1 MTAAAF
7 PRLKRAEAGLR
18 PVNPRRDMAPLAD
31 LIELCFEGQLDAV
44 GRRMLGEMRS
54 FGRAG
59 WLGWLLSRMILPPVA
74 RSKGFVWEEQGRLV
88 GNASVMEVEGHRR
101 RWVLSNVA
109 VHPEYR
115 RRGIARQ
122 LTQAALAL
130 VRKRRGKVV
139 LLQVVS
145 DHEVVQ
151 AMYQSLGFQTLCA
164 RTTWRRRPLKLRLR
178 PGGRGSVRLR
188 RPHEWAEQWALARRL
203 HPEGLVWPYPLSTAF
218 FRPRSLG
225 AYLGF
230 ETYPHWLWRDGD
242 ALIGSLTAYPSIQR
256 RQWRLILMVEPEHQ
270 GSIEGILLER
280 GLQAMPA
287 GYSAVLDYAHGVG
300 REVFE
305 GLGFL
310 EERTLTWMGLELE
323 PGVDR

>member
-1 MTAAAF
+1 
-7 PRLKRAEAGLR
+7 
-18 PVNPRRDMAPLAD
+18 
-31 LIELCFEGQLDAV
+31 
-44 GRRMLGEMRS
+44 
-54 FGRAG
+54 
-59 WLGWLLSRMILPPVA
+59 
-74 RSKGFVWEEQGRLV
+74 
-88 GNASVMEVEGHRR
+88 
-101 RWVLSNVA
+101 
-109 VHPEYR
+109 
-115 RRGIARQ
+115 
-122 LTQAALAL
+122 
-130 VRKRRGKVV
+130 
-139 LLQVVS
+139 VS

-178 PGGRGSVRLR
+178 SGGRGSVRLR